1 MFRVLFDWRE
11 VERKG
16 PNFHYLVR
24 IIIIKKKEKKK
35 KGNLERKAS
44 YGPHQFLIFSL
55 QIHKKK
61 YIPLESFSF
70 LQNYFYILI
79 SNY

>member
-1 MFRVLFDWRE
+1 MFRVLSDWRE

-24 IIIIKKKEKKK
+24 IIIKKKKKKEKK
-35 KGNLERKAS
+35 RKAF

-55 QIHKKK
+55 QIHKEI

-70 LQNYFYILI
+70 LRNYFYILI

>member
-24 IIIIKKKEKKK
+24 IIIIQKKEKKK
-35 KGNLERKAS
+35 KKKKEKGNVERKAF
-44 YGPHQFLIFSL
+44 YGPH
-55 QIHKKK
+55 
-61 YIPLESFSF
+61 
-70 LQNYFYILI
+70 
-79 SNY
+79 

>member
-24 IIIIKKKEKKK
+24 IIIKKKEKKK
-35 KGNLERKAS
+35 EKGNVERKAF
-44 YGPHQFLIFSL
+44 YGPHQFLIFSPPNPL
-55 QIHKKK
+55 KKIH
-61 YIPLESFSF
+61 IPLGKF
-70 LQNYFYILI
+70 YFFVKLLLY
-79 SNY
+79 SHK

>member
-24 IIIIKKKEKKK
+24 IIIKKKEE
-35 KGNLERKAS
+35 KGNLERKAF

-55 QIHKKK
+55 QIHKEI

-70 LQNYFYILI
+70 LRNYFYILI

>member
-24 IIIIKKKEKKK
+24 IIIKKKEE
-35 KGNLERKAS
+35 KGNLERKAF

-55 QIHKKK
+55 QIHKK
-61 YIPLESFSF
+61 YIYTLGKFFFFAKLLLYSHK
-70 LQNYFYILI
+70 
-79 SNY
+79 

>member
-24 IIIIKKKEKKK
+24 IIIKKKKEE
-35 KGNLERKAS
+35 KGNFGEKGLLWAPS
-44 YGPHQFLIFSL
+44 TFNFFS
-55 QIHKKK
+55 
-61 YIPLESFSF
+61 P
-70 LQNYFYILI
+70 NP
-79 SNY
+79 

>member
-24 IIIIKKKEKKK
+24 IIIKKK
-35 KGNLERKAS
+35 KGRERKFGEKGLLWAS
-44 YGPHQFLIFSL
+44 SIFNFF
-55 QIHKKK
+55 
-61 YIPLESFSF
+61 PP
-70 LQNYFYILI
+70 NP
-79 SNY
+79 